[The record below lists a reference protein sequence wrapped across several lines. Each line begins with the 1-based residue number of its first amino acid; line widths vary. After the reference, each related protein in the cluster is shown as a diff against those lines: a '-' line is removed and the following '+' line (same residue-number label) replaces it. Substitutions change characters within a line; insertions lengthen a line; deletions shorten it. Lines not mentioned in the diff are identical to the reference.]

1 MKKRIALGVGLA
13 LTLGTAVASMYGR
26 GETDSALDLE
36 MQTDVSSPEVSAAT
50 LAMWKATAAST
61 DYMAP
66 KLPI

>member
-1 MKKRIALGVGLA
+1 MKKRVALGVGLA

-26 GETDSALDLE
+26 GEADPALNLE
-36 MQTDVSSPEVSAAT
+36 TQTDASSEVSAAT

>member
-26 GETDSALDLE
+26 GETDPALNLE
-36 MQTDVSSPEVSAAT
+36 TQTDVSSEVSPAT
-50 LAMWKATAAST
+50 LAMWKATAASM
-61 DYMAP
+61 DYTAP

>member
-1 MKKRIALGVGLA
+1 MKKRVALGVGLA

-26 GETDSALDLE
+26 GEADPALNLE
-36 MQTDVSSPEVSAAT
+36 TQTDVSSPEVSAAT

-61 DYMAP
+61 DYTAP